1 MRPAFLTRRLDPFLR
16 LFLAMSIP
24 IAFLALAIRLLNVTP

>member
-1 MRPAFLTRRLDPFLR
+1 MRPARLLCRLDPFLR

-24 IAFLALAIRLLNVTP
+24 MAFLALAIRLLDVTP